1 MHDKRCYVIKTESF
15 TKLLN
20 DMKKVLT
27 IMLLGL
33 SMLTATTSAQNYSS
47 MWKQVKT
54 AQDKDLPKTEYE
66 LLTQI
71 ADKAEAEKAYGQLLK
86 AKIQSIRA
94 INIINT
100 DSLLPAVRRVEN
112 AYGKAS
118 DKALK
123 AVYAA
128 ALYRI
133 YDSVG
138 ERLDTDGGKGH
149 ETKAAEYRKAA
160 IANVE
165 LLGKTKAGDFEPMV
179 VEGTNANIF
188 GGDLLSVI
196 ANETRQYMPM
206 FEYYNKRGNRRAACI
221 FSLQIY

>member
-1 MHDKRCYVIKTESF
+1 M
-15 TKLLN
+15 
-20 DMKKVLT
+20 LT

-66 LLTQI
+66 LLIQI

-112 AYGKAS
+112 AY
-118 DKALK
+118 D
-123 AVYAA
+123 
-128 ALYRI
+128 
-133 YDSVG
+133 
-138 ERLDTDGGKGH
+138 
-149 ETKAAEYRKAA
+149 
-160 IANVE
+160 
-165 LLGKTKAGDFEPMV
+165 
-179 VEGTNANIF
+179 
-188 GGDLLSVI
+188 
-196 ANETRQYMPM
+196 
-206 FEYYNKRGNRRAACI
+206 
-221 FSLQIY
+221 